1 VVATRRRRLAGADQ
15 EVGPDAIG
23 DEGLGAVDDV
33 ATVDFARRRPDR
45 GYVRAGAGLG
55 DPEGSDQLALDPGDQ
70 PALLLLLGAE
80 LPDRRRGDLG
90 MRSQTRGYAAA
101 APRTRQ
107 LLDPD
112 RIVDVVASLAAVLG
126 LVFEAEEAELAAA
139 VVELAGELARLL
151 PSLDVRRDLLTDE
164 AADGFPQLLVLLA
177 EGRQRSSLAP
187 VLYDGDGALQSASVV

>member
-1 VVATRRRRLAGADQ
+1 MRPEAG
-15 EVGPDAIG
+15 
-23 DEGLGAVDDV
+23 
-33 ATVDFARRRPDR
+33 RH
-45 GYVRAGAGLG
+45 
-55 DPEGSDQLALDPGDQ
+55 
-70 PALLLLLGAE
+70 
-80 LPDRRRGDLG
+80 
-90 MRSQTRGYAAA
+90 AA
-101 APRTRQ
+101 APSRTGE

-112 RIVDVVASLAAVLG
+112 GVVHVVAALAAVLG